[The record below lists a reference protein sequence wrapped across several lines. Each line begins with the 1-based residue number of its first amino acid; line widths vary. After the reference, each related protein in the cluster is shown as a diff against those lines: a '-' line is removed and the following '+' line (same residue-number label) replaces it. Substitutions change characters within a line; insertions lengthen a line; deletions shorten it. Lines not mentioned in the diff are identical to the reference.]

1 MCHHYKKE
9 RKMKKNI
16 FYMMMLALVAMT
28 FTSCSK
34 DSEGKSSIIE
44 YPKLVIQGD
53 EFFVSP
59 IGQAYTDQGCKAT
72 YQGKDYTANIVTV
85 GLEDIDVNTAG
96 LYYVTYMA
104 SSPDG
109 YMWSETRTVA
119 VCDPTITTDLAGSW
133 TLQEGSYRDYSG
145 NVVGFDSFGVTIK
158 QLAPGI
164 FSVSDFL
171 GGWYDQRAGY
181 GKSYAMAGQMQLL
194 ADGTL
199 VGLSSKVAGWGDS
212 WDSFEGKYDEA
223 TGTLTWDVAY
233 AGIMT
238 FHVILK

>member
-16 FYMMMLALVAMT
+16 FYLMMLALVAMT

-72 YQGKDYTANIVTV
+72 YQGKDYTANVVAV
-85 GLEDIDVNTAG
+85 GIEDVDINTAG
-96 LYYVTYMA
+96 LYYITYIA
-104 SSPDG
+104 TSPDG

-119 VCDPTITTDLAGSW
+119 VCDPSITTDLSGSW
-133 TLQEGSYRDYSG
+133 TVQEGSNRNGTGYDG
-145 NVVGFDSFGVTIK
+145 FGVTVK

-181 GKSYAMAGQMQLL
+181 GKNYAMSGQIQLL

-199 VGLSSKVAGWGDS
+199 VGLSSRVPGWDDS

-223 TGTLTWDVAY
+223 TGTITWDVVY
-233 AGIMT
+233 AT
-238 FHVILK
+238 TLAFHVILK